1 MRSAAIAIVS
11 AMSVTALAQAAQT
24 GATIPD
30 FSGFWQ
36 HTPIAEYEAVAGQP
50 GPVWDV
56 KHPLS
61 PTYLQVTLEGNPD
74 NPILQP
80 WAAAEVR
87 RRAMEAAAGRPV
99 PSPQEV
105 CQPSGVPNVITLPA
119 PLLLLQQ
126 PAKVVM
132 LYQRD
137 HQLRTVRLNVPHSRN
152 PKPSWYG
159 ESVGHYDGDTLVI
172 DTIGMNDKTPVDIF
186 GTPHTDALHVVE
198 RYRLIEGG
206 RQMEVVFTVTDA
218 KAFTAPWTA
227 RMVYGRANV
236 TELAEEACAENNLDV
251 VSKMQYPIP
260 EETKRVF

>member
-1 MRSAAIAIVS
+1 MRIGTYAIVS
-11 AMSVTALAQAAQT
+11 ALSLTAFAAPAQT
-24 GATIPD
+24 PAASPD
-30 FSGFWQ
+30 LSGFWQ
-36 HTPIAEYEAVAGQP
+36 HTPIAEFEAVPGQP
-50 GPVWDV
+50 GPVWDL

-87 RRAMEAAAGRPV
+87 RRTQAAAAGMPV

-119 PLLLLQQ
+119 PVLILQQ
-126 PAKVVM
+126 PAKVAI

-137 HQLRTVRLNVPHSRN
+137 HQTRFVRLNAQHSRN

-159 ESVGHYDGDTLVI
+159 ESVGHYEGDTLVI

-186 GTPHTDALHVVE
+186 GTPHSDALHVVE
-198 RYRLIEGG
+198 RYRLINEGK
-206 RQMEVVFTVTDA
+206 QMEVVFTVTDA

-227 RMVYGRANV
+227 RMVYGRSPA
-236 TELAEEACAENNLDV
+236 TEIAEEACAENNIDAV
-251 VSKMQYPIP
+251 TKEQYPIP
-260 EETKRVF
+260 EATKQVF